1 ELQSDATT
9 VDQITLD
16 KFSSNAQLE
25 PLIYGEHGNLFKNW
39 DAGSALR
46 MRIRSWTA
54 FFSEATL
61 IFWNTSG
68 MTDYTSLSSA
78 NIYLGPVERGY
89 IRSLQD
95 FTGAVGAD
103 SVPTLLQP
111 VNNANIRGFGLKGA
125 HAIYGYF
132 HHFTSH
138 ATAISST

>member
-1 ELQSDATT
+1 
-9 VDQITLD
+9 
-16 KFSSNAQLE
+16 
-25 PLIYGEHGNLFKNW
+25 
-39 DAGSALR
+39 

-68 MTDYTSLSSA
+68 STDFTSLFSA

-89 IRSLQD
+89 IRGLQD
-95 FTGAVGAD
+95 FTRAVESDVMTTTIQPAD
-103 SVPTLLQP
+103 
-111 VNNANIRGFGLKGA
+111 NDNIRGYGLIGA

-138 ATAISST
+138 ATNISSIQPRERPSRGRT